1 MYIRGATRPTISI
14 QYQVQSQ
21 LPQTHHKH
29 IIQGLNLEYNYGLEY
44 IIYIYSI
51 YIYIIYSTFH
61 QVDLTVYILPNKQL
75 KYGNISVSL
84 LSK

>member
-44 IIYIYSI
+44 IIYIYI
-51 YIYIIYSTFH
+51 YIYSTFH